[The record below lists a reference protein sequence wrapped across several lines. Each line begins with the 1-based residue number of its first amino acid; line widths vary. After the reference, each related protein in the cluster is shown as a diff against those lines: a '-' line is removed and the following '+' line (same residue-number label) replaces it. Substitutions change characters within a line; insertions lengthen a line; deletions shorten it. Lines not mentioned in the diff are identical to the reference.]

1 MDWKSTLIVLGSTA
15 QEEVGSG
22 QLPGCIQ
29 HFPMP
34 LSAGPSVCIMR
45 QTTKPTN
52 DILACL
58 LSLEASISEFL
69 SLVKWKFVI

>member
-15 QEEVGSG
+15 QEVGSG

-34 LSAGPSVCIMR
+34 LSAGHISVHY
-45 QTTKPTN
+45 
-52 DILACL
+52 
-58 LSLEASISEFL
+58 EADNKL
-69 SLVKWKFVI
+69 NK